1 MIVNFHHLVKNQ
13 FHGFQPESEIT
24 IGAMAVAIGSHEVGV
39 GEHSVAQRRL
49 VAAVFYACRLNN
61 VANFHVVGACHLT
74 AFAV

>member
-13 FHGFQPESEIT
+13 FHGFQPESEIHNRRH
-24 IGAMAVAIGSHEVGV
+24 GRSHRAHEVGV